1 MSSRH
6 LDILTKIIFFYSLF
20 FIVVKLIAM
29 FRMDLTVPFLV
40 LMVPFLIL
48 AGLSGKYIRQGSYSM
63 VFVILGAVTILLIRI
78 FEGDLV
84 RWMLRW

>member
-40 LMVPFLIL
+40 LMVRFLIL
-48 AGLSGKYIRQGSYSM
+48 AGLSGTYIRHGSYSM